1 MSCTIRT
8 AGPDDLDEILA
19 LVRELAEYE
28 RAAHEVTLD
37 PEEFGENLFGENPV
51 ASVLIAEVD
60 GRVAG
65 MALWFPTFST
75 WVGKA
80 GIWLE
85 DLFVR
90 PEFRGNGIGGDLLH
104 HLRSL
109 TDARV
114 EWNVLDWNES
124 AIGFYRSLGAEP
136 IEGWTTY
143 RWLPGHQPGRR

>member
-1 MSCTIRT
+1 MPPVSCTIRT
-8 AGPDDLDEILA
+8 AGPDDLDDILA

-28 RAAHEVTLD
+28 RAADEVVLD
-37 PEEFGENLFGENPV
+37 PHEFGENVFGEGAV
-51 ASVLIAEVD
+51 AGVLLAELD
-60 GRVAG
+60 GQLAG

-75 WVGKA
+75 WLGKA

-104 HLRSL
+104 HLRAM
-109 TDARV
+109 TDGRI

-124 AIGFYRSLGAEP
+124 AIGFYRSIGARP

-143 RWLPGHQPGRR
+143 RWLA

>member
-1 MSCTIRT
+1 M
-8 AGPDDLDEILA
+8 AGWQAWPS
-19 LVRELAEYE
+19 R
-28 RAAHEVTLD
+28 
-37 PEEFGENLFGENPV
+37 
-51 ASVLIAEVD
+51 
-60 GRVAG
+60 
-65 MALWFPTFST
+65 FPTFST
-75 WVGKA
+75 WMGRA

-136 IEGWTTY
+136 TEGWTTY
-143 RWLPGHQPGRR
+143 RWLPGHQPSHP